1 MTDSPKKSP
10 QTGLQVGKSFRNLT
24 DVLISLPG
32 RAFNAVYQFLKKAD
46 GPLGEKLSHM
56 FEIVMV
62 NSRWIIAPF
71 LVVLLVNALE
81 LLWILILITFGWAS
95 ESVLVTHTLKTLQL
109 LDITMIGN
117 LVWLISAGSF
127 YVFIDTHYPDTSG
140 IARPRALTHVSS
152 GLLKEKMA
160 GSIVGVSS
168 VHLLS
173 IFLHLSGEWSEHLDI
188 PKFVAQVVI
197 HLMFIGGLLAFNKC
211 NAADHHQHDDKPAEK
226 EHHDT
231 HESH

>member
-1 MTDSPKKSP
+1 MQYSPKNAP
-10 QTGLQVGKSFRNLT
+10 YIGPIADFLV
-24 DVLISLPG
+24 SLPG
-32 RAFNAVYQFLKKAD
+32 RVINSLYQFCKKVN
-46 GPLGEKLSHM
+46 GPLGDKLSKV
-56 FEIVMV
+56 FETLMV

-71 LVVLLVNALE
+71 LLVLLFNALE
-81 LLWILILITFGWAS
+81 LLWILVLITFGLAS
-95 ESVLVTHTLKTLQL
+95 ETVLVTHTLKTLQL

-127 YVFIDTHYPDTSG
+127 YVFIDTHYPDSSG
-140 IARPRALTHVSS
+140 IPRPRALTHVSS

-173 IFLHLSGEWSEHLDI
+173 IFLHLSGEWGEHLDI
-188 PKFVAQVVI
+188 PKFTAQVVI

-211 NAADHHQHDDKPAEK
+211 NAADHHQHDDKSTEK
-226 EHHDT
+226 GTQHHDT
-231 HESH
+231 HES